1 MKIAFLEDDHDQ
13 AEVVKIWMED
23 AGHEVDWHA
32 RGSDLINAVRS
43 DRFDMVL
50 LDWQVPEL
58 DGYSVLRWIRQNID
72 SKLPVIFLT
81 ARDAD
86 EDIVKA
92 LESGADDYL
101 TKPLSQPVTLARI
114 DAVARRS
121 GIDSPDNDARKE
133 VGPIS
138 YDTDREV
145 MTLNGEPVSLT
156 RREFALA
163 VYLIRNLGRIIPRE
177 VLLKEIWGLNA
188 QVVTR
193 TLDTHISRLRK
204 KLSLTEDSGWS
215 LKSIYHHGYRLE
227 RLEDAGA
234 AQGAQ

>member
-1 MKIAFLEDDHDQ
+1 M
-13 AEVVKIWMED
+13 
-23 AGHEVDWHA
+23 
-32 RGSDLINAVRS
+32 GSE
-43 DRFDMVL
+43 MC
-50 LDWQVPEL
+50 
-58 DGYSVLRWIRQNID
+58 IRD
-72 SKLPVIFLT
+72 S
-81 ARDAD
+81 
-86 EDIVKA
+86 
-92 LESGADDYL
+92 YL
-101 TKPLSQPVTLARI
+101 TKPLSQPVTIARI

-121 GIDSPDNDARKE
+121 GIDSPDNDTRKE
-133 VGPIS
+133 IGPIA

-145 MTLNGEPVSLT
+145 MTVNGDEVSLT

-204 KLSLTEDSGWS
+204 KLNLTEESGWS

-227 RLEDAGA
+227 RLESLDSAESA
-234 AQGAQ
+234 DSD

>member
-1 MKIAFLEDDHDQ
+1 MKIALLEDDREQ

-23 AGHEVDWHA
+23 AGHEVDWHE
-32 RGSDLINAVRS
+32 RGSDLINAVRT

-50 LDWQVPEL
+50 LDWQVPDL

-72 SKLPVIFLT
+72 DRLPVIFLT
-81 ARDAD
+81 ARDD
-86 EDIVKA
+86 EQDIVKA

-101 TKPLSQPVTLARI
+101 TKPLSQPVTLARL

-121 GIDSPDNDARKE
+121 GIESKDTETVNE
-133 VGPIS
+133 IGPIA

-163 VYLIRNLGRIIPRE
+163 VYLMRNLGRIIPRE
-177 VLLKEIWGLNA
+177 VLLREIWGLNA

-204 KLSLTEDSGWS
+204 KLALNEDGGWT

-227 RLEDAGA
+227 RIEDDA
-234 AQGAQ
+234 